1 MKLQSSLDVLL
12 LCNGESLMK
21 SIVCSQNEMENL
33 FVSFMH
39 VINFNTLH
47 FAVLKKKK
55 KREWHKITSLLFMLV
70 GCSITLVFDIY
81 LYIYISAILTFGVWL
96 MFLLFF
102 SDRGESKQE
111 SIRGT
116 LHYLFEG
123 VMPFLQVNIHW
134 GLPELCQKTYTCFPK
149 AAIFF
154 IYRLKL

>member
-1 MKLQSSLDVLL
+1 MKWRIYLCHLCMLSILILCILQFKT
-12 LCNGESLMK
+12 N
-21 SIVCSQNEMENL
+21 
-33 FVSFMH
+33 
-39 VINFNTLH
+39 
-47 FAVLKKKK
+47 KKTWIK

-70 GCSITLVFDIY
+70 GCSITLVFDI
-81 LYIYISAILTFGVWL
+81 YIYISAILTFGVWL

-134 GLPELCQKTYTCFPK
+134 DLPDLCQKNYTCFPK
-149 AAIFF
+149 AAIL

>member
-21 SIVCSQNEMENL
+21 SIVCSQL
-33 FVSFMH
+33 KWK
-39 VINFNTLH
+39 NFLCH
-47 FAVLKKKK
+47 LCMLSIYQFIIIHCILQFKKKK

-70 GCSITLVFDIY
+70 GCSITLVFDI
-81 LYIYISAILTFGVWL
+81 YIYISAILTFGVWL

-123 VMPFLQVNIHW
+123 VMPFLQVNVHW
-134 GLPELCQKTYTCFPK
+134 DRPDLCQNTYTCFPK
-149 AAIFF
+149 AAIL

>member
-1 MKLQSSLDVLL
+1 MKLQSSIDVLL
-12 LCNGESLMK
+12 LCNGECLMK

-39 VINFNTLH
+39 VINLNTLH
-47 FAVLKKKK
+47 FAVLKRKKK
-55 KREWHKITSLLFMLV
+55 KTWMTQ
-70 GCSITLVFDIY
+70 DY
-81 LYIYISAILTFGVWL
+81 LAAFHACWLQYHTRLWYIYIYISAILTFGVWL

-123 VMPFLQVNIHW
+123 VMPFLQVNVHW
-134 GLPELCQKTYTCFPK
+134 YLPDLCQKNYTCFPK
-149 AAIFF
+149 AAIL